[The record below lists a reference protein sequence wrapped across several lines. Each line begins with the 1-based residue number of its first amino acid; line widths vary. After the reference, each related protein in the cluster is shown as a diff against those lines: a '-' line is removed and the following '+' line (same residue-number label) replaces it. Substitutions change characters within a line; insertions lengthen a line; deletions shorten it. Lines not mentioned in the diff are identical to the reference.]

1 MFAFMTA
8 LAIPFRG
15 TLHGEREKK
24 YYQRDYQLSDEWLM
38 DTVLG
43 VHEHGITQSDGTGE
57 VVTKPLIR
65 QWHANLN

>member
-1 MFAFMTA
+1 MFGFMTA
-8 LAIPFRG
+8 RVIFCRG
-15 TLHGEREKK
+15 ILHGEQEKK
-24 YYQRDYQLSDEWLM
+24 HHQRDDQLSGKWLV

-65 QWHANLN
+65 QWRANLT